1 MPCKHWLEEINCS
14 AILMWNKI
22 YFKTR
27 NIAEIKSIF
36 QYYKRVNLSGGYSNP
51 KYLFKSIVSN
61 KRNKII

>member
-1 MPCKHWLEEINCS
+1 
-14 AILMWNKI
+14 MWNKI